1 MKNQYFGDNRD
12 LFKYDLIFQIIK
24 KGLVSHFIFIPMLT
38 PDVSDSETTKREGE
52 QRNRC
57 KAKAGW
63 KNNDLSVFLD
73 KFQDKAKRDI
83 RELTS
88 FFKRQDVGMT
98 IYCGKDEYFSHQ
110 QRREYF
116 AQIGDELLTKS
127 LIFVDPDIGLEVK
140 RSREKHILYSEV
152 ERLYERMDK
161 SSILMI
167 YQHFPREDHHE
178 YLHWRSEEL
187 KNEITGDE
195 PICIDNDEIIFFFLT
210 KDESLE
216 HSLVHLISDYAERYS
231 R

>member
-1 MKNQYFGDNRD
+1 MKNQYFGDNKD
-12 LFKYDLIFQIIK
+12 LFTYDLIYHIMQT
-24 KGLVSHFIFIPMLT
+24 GLVNHFTFIPMLT
-38 PDVSDSETTKREGE
+38 RNDGKRHGAKY
-52 QRNRC
+52 NR
-57 KAKAGW
+57 
-63 KNNDLSVFLD
+63 
-73 KFQDKAKRDI
+73 DKAKVGTENRELMSFLDECVQEGRRDI
-83 RELTS
+83 EQLGS
-88 FFKRQDVGMT
+88 FFARYGIKMT
-98 IYCGKDEYFSHQ
+98 IYSGNDGYFSHRK
-110 QRREYF
+110 RREYF

-195 PICIDNDEIIFFFLT
+195 PICIDDNEIIFFFLT

-216 HSLVHLISDYAERYS
+216 HSLMHLISDYTEGYS
-231 R
+231 